1 MKVFF
6 RLLAVPPLALLL
18 ATAALLANEQ
28 AVASASRRVADVAYV
43 SSGAAD
49 FDPKN
54 QLLDI
59 YQPKKVAAPRPV
71 VLFIHGGSWNSGS
84 KDNLLYRAIGRR
96 LARQGFVG
104 VVISYRLSPQA
115 LVPQQADDCA
125 RALAWTVANIK
136 EYGGDPARMVLM
148 GHSAGG
154 GLAALLATGSDT
166 LLARHGLPAS
176 AVHAV
181 LLDDPA
187 GLDML
192 TYLQKQEYEGDAQYL
207 VPFSHDPAV
216 WRQASPLYHLR
227 AGAPPYSIY
236 IGAET
241 YPSISSS
248 GERFRQRLAQ
258 LGQAPKYTVLPGKK
272 HVGMVT
278 QLFWNKN
285 PLYQELHRLAGG

>member
-1 MKVFF
+1 MKLFF
-6 RLLAVPPLALLL
+6 RLLALPPLGLLL
-18 ATAALLANEQ
+18 VAVGLLAHEQ
-28 AVASASRRVADVAYV
+28 AIASASRRVADIAYV
-43 SSGAAD
+43 ATTAPD
-49 FDPKN
+49 FDTKN
-54 QLLDI
+54 HRLDI
-59 YQPKKVAAPRPV
+59 YQPKPTAAPRPV

-96 LARQGFVG
+96 LAKQGFVG

-115 LVPQQADDCA
+115 LVPTQADDCA
-125 RALAWTVANIK
+125 RALAWTVAHIA
-136 EYGGDPARMVLM
+136 EYGGNPARIVLM

-166 LLARHGLPAS
+166 LLAKHGLPSTA
-176 AVHAV
+176 AHAV

-207 VPFSHDPAV
+207 VPFTRNPAV
-216 WRQASPLYHLR
+216 WRQSSALYHVR

-236 IGAET
+236 IGGDT

-248 GERFRQRLAQ
+248 AARFAERLRQ
-258 LGQAPKYTVLPGKK
+258 LGQPPTYTVLPGKK

-278 QLFWNKN
+278 QLFWNTN
-285 PLYQELHRLAGG
+285 SIYRELHRLAGS